1 MNHKLKLVASAFS
14 ILALLMA
21 TGLQGQTIRKITL
34 QEAIDL
40 SITNSHLL
48 KNNSAKIDE
57 AVAAVKEANERK
69 LPEFTISGSWL
80 YLPITPNI
88 SLKTNSNNSGGSNPS
103 VSQAMYSTT
112 SISLPLFTAGKLDY
126 GIQSAKYLEQAVR
139 LDADENKE
147 AVIFNS
153 ISAFS
158 NLYKARAAV
167 YLVKENLQQSNQ
179 RVRDFAN
186 LEKNG
191 LLARNDL
198 LKAELQSSNIE
209 LALLDA
215 ESNLKLASVNMALM
229 LGLPEQTNL
238 IPDSASLIKSTK
250 AKSMEEY
257 EQQAL
262 VDRKEIGSLALHKK
276 IAELGVKSIK
286 ADYYPGV
293 AVTGGYIAANIPGFL
308 TITNA
313 VNVGLG
319 VQYNLSSLWKTKTK
333 IAAAGA
339 RVQQVAASE
348 LILGDHIRL
357 QVNEAYQGYLLSQ
370 KKIEVYQK
378 AVEQATENFRIIK
391 NKYNNS
397 LATAT
402 DLLEADLAALQ
413 TKLMLV
419 GASADAVVAFNKLLQ
434 TAGILTT
441 L

>member
-14 ILALLMA
+14 MLSLLG
-21 TGLQGQTIRKITL
+21 TSGLQGQNTRAITL

-48 KNNSAKIDE
+48 KNNAAKIDE
-57 AVAAVKEANERK
+57 AVAAVKEANESK
-69 LPEFTISGSWL
+69 LPDFKISGSWL

-88 SLKTNSNNSGGSNPS
+88 SLKTNSNNSGGSNPA

-112 SISLPLFTAGKLDY
+112 GISLPLFTAGKLDY
-126 GIQSAKYLEQAVR
+126 GIQSAKYLEQAAR

-167 YLVKENLQQSNQ
+167 YLVKESLEQSNQ
-179 RVRDFAN
+179 RVRDFLN

-198 LKAELQSSNIE
+198 LKAELQSSKIE
-209 LALLDA
+209 LTLLDA
-215 ESNLKLASVNMALM
+215 ENNLKLASVNMALM
-229 LGLPEQTNL
+229 LGLPEQTIL
-238 IPDSASLIKSTK
+238 LPDSASLIKTTK
-250 AKSMEEY
+250 AKQMEEY

-262 VDRKEIGSLALHKK
+262 LGRKEISSLSLHKK
-276 IAELGVKSIK
+276 IAALGVQSVKT
-286 ADYYPGV
+286 DYYPTV
-293 AVTGGYIAANIPGFL
+293 ALTAGYIAANIPGFL

-319 VQYNLSSLWKTKTK
+319 VTYNLSSIWKTKTK
-333 IAAAGA
+333 LAQAGA
-339 RVQQVAASE
+339 RVQQITASE
-348 LILGDHIRL
+348 LMLSDHIRL
-357 QVNEAYQGYLLSQ
+357 EVNEAYQGYLLSQ
-370 KKIEVYQK
+370 KKIAVYQK

-391 NKYNNS
+391 NKYNNT

-402 DLLEADLAALQ
+402 DLLDADIAQLQ
-413 TKLMLV
+413 TRLMLV

-434 TAGILTT
+434 TAGILITQ
-441 L
+441 